1 MGKGKV
7 EMKYGNQI
15 VAFRLPTFGIRQNG
29 RRSVT
34 LRIQRGNAIVGEPD
48 ALEVTFPRPRLTDE
62 TPKVSYRIDVFA
74 SPAQGDMFLAN
85 SGESFARLTGTV
97 SLSHFGTEPGDP
109 IEGRLESE
117 LFRFLPKEK
126 KINGSYVSLSGRSLL
141 LLQQKS
147 VKTLG
152 FACPST
158 VDCSCHFGFVVCL
171 DCFERL
177 PICLSKRIG
186 ILYDYLA
193 ASGELEQ

>member
-7 EMKYGNQI
+7 EMNYGNQI
-15 VAFRLPTFGIRQNG
+15 VAFRLPTFRIRQNG

-74 SPAQGDMFLAN
+74 
-85 SGESFARLTGTV
+85 RLTGTV

-117 LFRFLPKEK
+117 LFRVLPKEK
-126 KINGSYVSLSGRSLL
+126 KNKRILRFTEW
-141 LLQQKS
+141 QI
-147 VKTLG
+147 
-152 FACPST
+152 
-158 VDCSCHFGFVVCL
+158 FVIIAAKVGKNAR
-171 DCFERL
+171 F
-177 PICLSKRIG
+177 CLSKYCRLLVPLWIRR
-186 ILYDYLA
+186 L
-193 ASGELEQ
+193 SGLF

>member
-15 VAFRLPTFGIRQNG
+15 VAFRLPTFRIRQNG

-126 KINGSYVSLSGRSLL
+126 KNKRILRFTEW
-141 LLQQKS
+141 QI
-147 VKTLG
+147 
-152 FACPST
+152 
-158 VDCSCHFGFVVCL
+158 FVIIAAKVGKNAR
-171 DCFERL
+171 F
-177 PICLSKRIG
+177 CLSKYCRLLVPLWIRR
-186 ILYDYLA
+186 L
-193 ASGELEQ
+193 SGLF